1 LIKDDN
7 SFEKEDPIEYQNST
21 EDQSSIFE
29 HENSIENENLIV
41 DENSI
46 DDDNLIEGDGLED
59 EYCKLMRELSEFQ
72 CDTRGLDHTED
83 TQADTIRQLNHKPI
97 CGNCNQS
104 SSQCLND
111 TQVDLSRCRVRRGT
125 HVKDGD
131 DCVTIKKIWFTKR
144 IGSFS
149 DFYIDFVDSSRVVID
164 INGQTDLV
172 YSCKCC
178 R

>member
-1 LIKDDN
+1 MLLRN
-7 SFEKEDPIEYQNST
+7 FNYQNKNWLHFQRYTYLST
-21 EDQSSIFE
+21 SKCNPLNCMVHGGIAVEPKSAYFYASS
-29 HENSIENENLIV
+29 H
-41 DENSI
+41 
-46 DDDNLIEGDGLED
+46 
-59 EYCKLMRELSEFQ
+59 RELN
-72 CDTRGLDHTED
+72 L
-83 TQADTIRQLNHKPI
+83 KPI
-97 CGNCNQS
+97 CGNCNQP

-131 DCVTIKKIWFTKR
+131 DCVTIKKVWFTKR